1 MRVSS
6 QFNCRSPSRLQSPFL
21 QQSLRLNQTVHF
33 RQALLSKWARANQLL
48 GRIRSAASLPN
59 TDRSKAPDFMKE
71 LDNLTHQITCAALL
85 GIGPAGS
92 LPLVSLDCVEQL
104 SCARH
109 CLECLPGVTSS
120 VSVIVLS
127 VDLFLIPGF
136 SDEEL
141 KHRGAK
147 DYG

>member
-1 MRVSS
+1 
-6 QFNCRSPSRLQSPFL
+6 
-21 QQSLRLNQTVHF
+21 
-33 RQALLSKWARANQLL
+33 
-48 GRIRSAASLPN
+48 
-59 TDRSKAPDFMKE
+59 MKE